1 MPQFGSG
8 IIPSGALGNQLSY
21 VTRRAFV
28 PSLITQFLQA
38 SPTLAML
45 FAHAKP
51 ASGGVSPITVPVQG
65 NAITTGGWT
74 DYSGSF
80 PAPQVQTGI
89 LNAEFNLK
97 ALFVPIPVYGFQA
110 VVQMNETVIGLLDA
124 TMNDAGNT
132 AITMLT
138 SALFN
143 NSTNA
148 QAVMGF
154 PAAINNSGTY
164 GGISQTA
171 NTWFQSTVLAEGAV
185 APTRDSVLL
194 DIIKVASAA
203 GGESPTFAVTGP
215 LTWHKLATDFAA
227 NERYLV
233 TPDGTYADNPMGARG
248 LFSALT
254 VGPTPVYFDSNATE
268 GTIYYV
274 NDNYLSLYIHENINF
289 GLMDFE
295 STLINNQ
302 IGYLGGLLTLLELVN
317 AKPSSC
323 GVATGYTHS

>member
-1 MPQFGSG
+1 MPQYGAG
-8 IIPSGALGNQLSY
+8 IIPSGALGNQLGY

-28 PSLITQFLQA
+28 PSLVTQFLQA

-45 FAHAKP
+45 FAHALP
-51 ASGGVSPITVPVQG
+51 ASGGVSPITVPVQM
-65 NAITTGGWT
+65 NSMTTASWT

-80 PAPQVQTGI
+80 PAPTVQTGI

-97 ALFVPIPVYGFQA
+97 ALFVPIPVFGFQA

-132 AITMLT
+132 AITALT
-138 SALFN
+138 TALFG
-143 NSTNA
+143 NSTNN
-148 QAVMGF
+148 QQLIGF
-154 PAAINNSGTY
+154 PLAISDSGTY
-164 GGISQTA
+164 GGISRSTYTA
-171 NTWFQSTVLAEGAV
+171 FQSTVIAEGAV

-194 DIIKVASAA
+194 DIIKTQKAA
-203 GGESPTFAVTGP
+203 GGEAPDFAVTGP
-215 LTWHKLATDFAA
+215 LTWHKLATDFTSQ
-227 NERYLV
+227 ERYLV

-248 LFSALT
+248 AFSALM
-254 VGPTPVYFDSNATE
+254 VGPTPVYFDANATE
-268 GTIYYV
+268 GDITYI
-274 NDNYLSLYIHENINF
+274 NSNYLSLYIHENINF

-323 GVATGYTHS
+323 GSATGYTHS